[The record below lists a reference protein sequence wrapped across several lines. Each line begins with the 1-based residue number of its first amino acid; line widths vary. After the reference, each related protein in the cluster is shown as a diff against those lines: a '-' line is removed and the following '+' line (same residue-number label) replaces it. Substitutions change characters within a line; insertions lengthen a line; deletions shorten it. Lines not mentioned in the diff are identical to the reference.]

1 MPALSPI
8 VRLDHAFLSQLADWL
23 VVLVAITLPWS
34 TTATG
39 ICIAAWLVVLLPTL
53 DVASVRRELTSA
65 PGGLPVVL
73 WCLGLIGMLWA
84 GVDWTERFQA
94 LAGFHR
100 LLIIPL
106 LLVQFRHS
114 DHGNRVIFGFLISS
128 AIVLVVSYILIM
140 APGLTPRGKVVGI
153 AVHDDIFQGSI
164 FIICGFGA
172 LGYAATEGFKRHML
186 PAFVSIAIAAL
197 FLANFLFVPVFSRIV
212 LAVAPVLA
220 GLLGWRLSRWRGLL
234 GAFVL
239 AAALSVAFWF
249 TSPSLRAHV
258 YNSLDEFREYN
269 TENTATSIG
278 RHVAFLKESLAII
291 SSAPLIGHGTG
302 SIAEEFRQV
311 TSGKNGAAAVPT
323 VNPHN
328 QTFAVAIQIGLIGAI
343 VLWSMWIAHIRLFG
357 SEGIT
362 TWFGTVIVV
371 ENIVSSAV
379 HSHLFDFANGWL
391 YVFGVGVLGGMVL
404 RRQNKLWV
412 AAPPMSGTHDIRCAH

>member
-186 PAFVSIAIAAL
+186 AAFVSIAIAAL

-311 TSGKNGAAAVPT
+311 TSGKVGAAAVPT

-362 TWFGTVIVV
+362 AWFGTVIVV

-404 RRQNKLWV
+404 RRQSKLWV
-412 AAPPMSGTHDIRCAH
+412 APPPMSGTHDIRCAH